1 LANIVELIIRGNDQS
16 ARAIASSVK
25 NLEGMNSV
33 IGSLSRN
40 LAGIVSVGSLVA
52 LGRSAIQ
59 LGSDLNDASQK
70 FGVAASE
77 LSKLQF
83 VAKMSGVE
91 LEDLGGAFKFMAKA
105 IAESEN
111 PTSDAAI
118 AFKAMGI
125 GMEDLRKKSP
135 NELFMTLADRF
146 SEMKDGANKTALA
159 MAIFG
164 RSGANILPVLRDGAA
179 GIQKL
184 KDEAVKM
191 GAALTE
197 EQIKKLDD
205 YGDRIDAIGLAAKTT
220 AGKLTIDLVDGLK
233 ALWDG
238 VEKYGPRIEAFYA
251 RVFGGEVSEKS
262 RGIKSG
268 KIADILVPNP
278 EPPTKIEPPN
288 SEAIKKANAD
298 RKKLEEDYQ
307 KRQLKLLQERADV
320 LQDFYG
326 DAAELAKI
334 AGEED
339 IKRGEAAIKIEKDR
353 LKYAEELRGTMD
365 MMSLAYDPEM
375 DLVEGMQELGKVT
388 TEVSPLVQRMMD
400 EWYQKTQAMAALY
413 DTVFRGEDGLFADMA
428 YTAIGAFNAM
438 TDALVNFVMTGKN
451 NFRDFANSVIADIM
465 RIAVRQAIV
474 QPIAQG
480 LMGAF
485 GFATAPPRALG
496 GPVSGGSAYLVGERG
511 PELFVPSTSGSI
523 VPNGGSGNVT
533 VNIRNEGGEKV
544 MAKSASASFDLSG
557 TVIDIV
563 LDGLNRNVHGL
574 RTALGG
580 A

>member
-1 LANIVELIIRGNDQS
+1 
-16 ARAIASSVK
+16 
-25 NLEGMNSV
+25 
-33 IGSLSRN
+33 
-40 LAGIVSVGSLVA
+40 
-52 LGRSAIQ
+52 
-59 LGSDLNDASQK
+59 
-70 FGVAASE
+70 
-77 LSKLQF
+77 
-83 VAKMSGVE
+83 
-91 LEDLGGAFKFMAKA
+91 
-105 IAESEN
+105 
-111 PTSDAAI
+111 
-118 AFKAMGI
+118 
-125 GMEDLRKKSP
+125 
-135 NELFMTLADRF
+135 
-146 SEMKDGANKTALA
+146 
-159 MAIFG
+159 
-164 RSGANILPVLRDGAA
+164 
-179 GIQKL
+179 
-184 KDEAVKM
+184 
-191 GAALTE
+191 
-197 EQIKKLDD
+197 
-205 YGDRIDAIGLAAKTT
+205 
-220 AGKLTIDLVDGLK
+220 
-233 ALWDG
+233 
-238 VEKYGPRIEAFYA
+238 
-251 RVFGGEVSEKS
+251 VSEKS
-262 RGIKSG
+262 RGVKSG

-278 EPPTKIEPPN
+278 EPPGKIEPPN
-288 SEAIKKANAD
+288 IEAIKKANAD

-307 KRQLKLLQERADV
+307 KIHAKNLADEGKLVHEAL
-320 LQDFYG
+320 
-326 DAAELAKI
+326 AAELGMDQEYFDTLAKMRQ
-334 AGEED
+334 ED
-339 IKRGEAAIKIEKDR
+339 FEKWKKVEDAR
-353 LKYAEELRGTMD
+353 AKYAEELRGTMD

-388 TEVSPLVQRMMD
+388 AEVSPLVQRMMD

-428 YTAIGAFNAM
+428 WTAIGAFNAM

-451 NFRDFANSVIADIM
+451 NFRGFANAVIADIM

-511 PELFVPSTSGSI
+511 PELFVPSTSGNI

-557 TVIDIV
+557 NVIDIV